1 MNTRL
6 IAGFFIFLFG
16 GISSLVLLSIS
27 PHDALDQGIFVI
39 LGFAT
44 FLTVSF
50 LPERL
55 IRVSVVPAYLIV
67 VFMLVFTFLSGLTV
81 KGATRW
87 FSVGPVRI
95 QVSELAKPVLAL
107 ALCTYVSRFP
117 IRRHKNILGF
127 LAVSMP
133 IVGMVLIQPDLGS
146 SLVLSVITGSVLIF
160 AVRKKRMLIP
170 WILLALISSAAIW
183 QFVLYPYQKQRL
195 YSFLGNEGTESAS
208 YNAQQS
214 VITVGS
220 GKLRGRG
227 IGHGVQSNLRF
238 LPEHHTDFF
247 FASFAEETGMIGI
260 ICLIVIY
267 SLFFATLW
275 IGVQSLHFFDQIL
288 RFALLSGL
296 LFQMSVHVAMNIG
309 LFPITGI
316 PLPFLSSGGS
326 SFISLCLFVAMA
338 LHFDAKT
345 AKSKQW
351 TELGSRPERVPVKDA
366 IPMIG

>member
-1 MNTRL
+1 MNTRV
-6 IAGFFIFLFG
+6 IAGFFILLFG

-27 PHDALDQGIFVI
+27 PHDALDQATFVI
-39 LGFAT
+39 LGFLSYIVVT
-44 FLTVSF
+44 L

-67 VFMLVFTFLSGLTV
+67 VFMLLFTFFNGRTV

-87 FSVGPVRI
+87 FSIGPVRV

-117 IRRHKNILGF
+117 IRKHRNIVGF

-133 IVGMVLIQPDLGS
+133 IAGLVLIQPDLGS
-146 SLVLSVITGSVLIF
+146 SLVLLAITGSVLIF
-160 AVRKKRMLIP
+160 AVQKKRLLVP
-170 WILLALISSAAIW
+170 WILLALIASVAIW

-195 YSFLGNEGTESAS
+195 YSFLGSGGNDSAS
-208 YNAQQS
+208 YNAEQS

-220 GKLRGRG
+220 GKLQGRG

-247 FASFAEETGMIGI
+247 FASFAEETGLIGI
-260 ICLIVIY
+260 VCLIVIY
-267 SLFFATLW
+267 SLFFMTLW
-275 IGVQSLHFFDQIL
+275 IGAQSLHFFDQVL
-288 RFALLSGL
+288 RFSLLCGL

-326 SFISLCLFVAMA
+326 SFVSLSLFVAMA
-338 LHFDAKT
+338 LHFDAHV

-351 TELGSRPERVPVKDA
+351 GELGSRPER
-366 IPMIG
+366 IPIRDSISMIG